1 MATTGRNPMT
11 KTFRAKKIAELRQ
24 RIRKA
29 ARPPEECTE
38 GWSNSI
44 VDPMMVLAV
53 CKPLHIKKG
62 FVLRAYQ
69 YREDG
74 NGNGFVWAM
83 PLDAEFPEP
92 QECPRLQ
99 GVFLEPPKPPAAL
112 DDFMDAIDGDGSP
125 WSYMCA
131 SILAC
136 ELAEFGVMWDGYDWD
151 THTVL
156 GANPWNTVK
165 GKEESD
171 TGRPMGPVSEW
182 TWMERPPRGWS
193 PRVSEGEY
201 GTVVTFFTFS
211 RLEQEAIYRHTD
223 TYKPGS
229 FRFETERK
237 QIATGPG
244 GYVF

>member
-1 MATTGRNPMT
+1 MT

-38 GWSNSI
+38 GWSKSI
-44 VDPMMVLAV
+44 VDPMVVLAV
-53 CKPLHIKKG
+53 CKPLYIKEG

-112 DDFMDAIDGDGSP
+112 DDFMDAIDGDRSP

-131 SILAC
+131 SILAY
-136 ELAEFGVMWDGYDWD
+136 ELAEFGVMWHGCHWD

-165 GKEESD
+165 GEVESD
-171 TGRPMGPVSEW
+171 TGRPTGPVSKW

-193 PRVSEGEY
+193 PRVSEDEY

-211 RLEQEAIYRHTD
+211 GLGQEAIYRHTD

-229 FRFETERK
+229 YRLETERK